1 MDIKF
6 SGSAVPKSGA
16 LVLTVAAGPELGS
29 LGGEI
34 DSHTDG
40 QLKRAMTAADF
51 EAKRDSTLELVAPVG
66 LKLDR
71 ILLVGLGKTEELGAY
86 GLEKTGGSIA
96 GRIAGFASRRVAL
109 AVDDHDGFEM
119 GGGAAAALLASG
131 AKLRTYRFDKY
142 KTKKKDEGKRIK
154 SLMVLTKS
162 SAAARKTFAPLSNIA
177 DGVHLARDLVN
188 EPANVLYP
196 VEFAN
201 RAKQLSKL
209 GVKVE
214 VLSEKDMQKLKM
226 DALLGVGQGSIRD
239 SRAVVMQWMGGKK
252 GQTPVAFVGK
262 GVTFDTGGISLKP
275 GAGMGDMKGDMGGA
289 ACVTGLMHAL
299 AARKAKLNVVGVIGL
314 AENMP
319 DAAAQRPGDIVNS
332 MSGQSIEILNTDA
345 EGRLLLADVLWYTQ
359 NRFKPKFMINLATLT
374 GAVLV
379 ALGKEYAG
387 IFSNNDELAQ
397 RLTLSGEAT
406 GELVWRMPLSPAY
419 DKLIDTPNADVKN
432 VGGRYAGASTAA
444 QFLKRFVND
453 VPWTHIDV
461 AGTAMDSPK
470 TEISQGWASGYGV
483 RLLNHLVAEHYEG

>member
-6 SGSAVPKSGA
+6 SGSAVPKSGN

-29 LGGEI
+29 LGAQI
-34 DSHTDG
+34 DSQTDG
-40 QLKRAMTAADF
+40 QLKRAMAAAKF
-51 EAKRDSTLELVAPVG
+51 EAKRDSTLELIAPAG
-66 LKLDR
+66 LKIDR
-71 ILLVGLGKTEELGAY
+71 LLLVGVGKPEDLGEY
-86 GLEKTGGSIA
+86 DLEKIGGAIA
-96 GRIAGFASRRVAL
+96 GRVAAASGRVAL
-109 AVDDHDGFEM
+109 AVDDHSGYKM
-119 GGGAAAALLASG
+119 GAGSAAALLASG

-142 KTKKKDEGKRIK
+142 KTKKKDEGKLLK
-154 SLMVLTKS
+154 ALTVLTKS
-162 SAAARKTFAPLSNIA
+162 AAAARKAFAPLSNIA

-196 VEFAN
+196 EEFAK
-201 RAKQLSKL
+201 RARQLSKV

-214 VLSEKDMQKLKM
+214 VLTERDMQKLKM
-226 DALLGVGQGSIRD
+226 DALLGVGQGSARA
-239 SRAVVMQWMGGKK
+239 SRTVVMQWMGGKK
-252 GQTPVAFVGK
+252 GETPVAFVGK
-262 GVTFDTGGISLKP
+262 GVTFDSGGLSLKP

-299 AARKAKLNVVGVIGL
+299 AARKAKANVIGIIGL

-359 NRFKPKFMINLATLT
+359 HRFKPKFMINLATLT
-374 GAVLV
+374 GAILV

-387 IFSNNDELAQ
+387 IFANNDELAE
-397 RLTLSGEAT
+397 RLSQSGKAT

-432 VGGRYAGASTAA
+432 VGGRYAGAVTAA
-444 QFLKRFVND
+444 QFLQRFVND

-470 TEISQGWASGYGV
+470 NEISQSWASGYGV

>member
-6 SGSAVPKSGA
+6 SGSAVPKSGN
-16 LVLTVAAGPELGS
+16 LVLTVAAGAKLGS
-29 LGGEI
+29 LGVEI
-34 DSHTDG
+34 DSQTDG
-40 QLKRAMTAADF
+40 QLKRAIAAAEF
-51 EAKRDSTLELVAPVG
+51 EAKRDSMLELIAPVG
-66 LKLDR
+66 LKVDR
-71 ILLVGLGKTEELGAY
+71 LLLVGLGKPEDLGAY
-86 GLEKTGGSIA
+86 DLEKTGGAIA
-96 GRIAGFASRRVAL
+96 GRIGAASGRVAL
-109 AVDDHDGFEM
+109 AVDDHEGFEM
-119 GGGAAAALLASG
+119 GGGRAAALLASG
-131 AKLRTYRFDKY
+131 VKLRTYRFDKY
-142 KTKKKDEGKRIK
+142 KTKKKDEDKRLK
-154 SLMVLTKS
+154 ALSVLTKS
-162 SAAARKTFAPLSNIA
+162 AAAARKAFAPLSGIA

-196 VEFAN
+196 VEFAK

-214 VLSEKDMQKLKM
+214 VLTEKDMEKLKM
-226 DALLGVGQGSIRD
+226 DALLGVGQGSVRD
-239 SRAVVMQWMGGKK
+239 SRMVVMHWMGGKK
-252 GQTPVAFVGK
+252 GETPVAFIGK

-299 AARKAKLNVVGVIGL
+299 AARKAKANVIGIIGL

-332 MSGQSIEILNTDA
+332 MSGQTIEILNTDA
-345 EGRLLLADVLWYTQ
+345 EGRLLLADVLWYAQ
-359 NRFKPKFMINLATLT
+359 DRFKPKFMVNLATLT
-374 GAVLV
+374 GAILV

-397 RLTLSGEAT
+397 RLTVSGEAT

-419 DKLIDTPNADVKN
+419 DKMIDTPNADVKN

-444 QFLKRFVND
+444 QFLQRFVND

-470 TEISQGWASGYGV
+470 NEISQGWASGYGV